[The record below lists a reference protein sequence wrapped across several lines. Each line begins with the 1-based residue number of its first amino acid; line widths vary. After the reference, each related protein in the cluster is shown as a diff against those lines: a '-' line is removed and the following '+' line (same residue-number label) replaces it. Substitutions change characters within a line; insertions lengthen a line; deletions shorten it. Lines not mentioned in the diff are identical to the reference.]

1 MSQRRIT
8 INMFRAYSG
17 TTLETYIMC
26 ATLIGNGRI
35 VFEKTKAPRNCDEI
49 CWFPEDYDG
58 KNGFFEA
65 VSYAFDTARH
75 LRLQAG
81 DKVVYQPLVFSGLLE
96 QRWYNFFLDEGL
108 SMLPAGVNFPVDRI
122 YALDDP
128 EKFSELAAH
137 AETKEQAAHFRES
150 KPKSPLEFR
159 TFFIKNM
166 EFEFPK

>member
-75 LRLQAG
+75 LRLKARN
-81 DKVVYQPLVFSGLLE
+81 KVAYQPLVFSGLLE
-96 QRWYNFFLDEGL
+96 QRWHRLFLKEDL
-108 SMLPAGVNFPVDRI
+108 PILPAGVHFPV
-122 YALDDP
+122 
-128 EKFSELAAH
+128 
-137 AETKEQAAHFRES
+137 
-150 KPKSPLEFR
+150 
-159 TFFIKNM
+159 
-166 EFEFPK
+166 